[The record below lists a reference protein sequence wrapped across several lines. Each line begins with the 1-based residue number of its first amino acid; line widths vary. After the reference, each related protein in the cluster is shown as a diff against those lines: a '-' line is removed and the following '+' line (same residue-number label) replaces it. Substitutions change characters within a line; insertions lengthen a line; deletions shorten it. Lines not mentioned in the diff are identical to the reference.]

1 MQKSDSNPSATIA
14 HRKVQSSTTLNR
26 KYVSRPMMAS
36 RQMNSVSVRRA
47 SGMDVSRRPVDMS
60 RVSAGM
66 KARSSVS
73 STSSVSQP
81 SAEELK
87 KRAILKALSNAAKPE
102 KQEVVE
108 KKAKKSKLH
117 IGFGR
122 IMLAMACAGA
132 AVFAI
137 VYFVNLNMPDISMR
151 VAAMQS
157 GIDPKYP
164 SYVPRDY
171 SVNDMVAEDGKI
183 TLVFKNNN
191 TGGSF
196 SLIEERSSWDS
207 NALVANY
214 VKIAFGEEYDTIREQ
229 GITVYVSGNASAWV
243 NGGMLYKLNV
253 ISGDLTKKQIRSIAT
268 SL

>member
-1 MQKSDSNPSATIA
+1 MQKSEMNPSATIA
-14 HRKVQSSTTLNR
+14 HRRVQPSTTLNR
-26 KYVSRPMMAS
+26 RYVSRPTAMRSMDS
-36 RQMNSVSVRRA
+36 MRPMERR
-47 SGMDVSRRPVDMS
+47 GVDMNRVTVQMKS
-60 RVSAGM
+60 RTMSPAPV
-66 KARSSVS
+66 K
-73 STSSVSQP
+73 QP

-87 KRAILKALSNAAKPE
+87 NRAIAKALANASKPE
-102 KQEVVE
+102 KAEVAT
-108 KKAKKSKLH
+108 KKAKKAKLH

-122 IMLAMACAGA
+122 VLLALSCAAA

-164 SYVPRDY
+164 SYVPRDF

-191 TGGSF
+191 TGESF
-196 SLIEERSSWDS
+196 QLIEERSSWDS
-207 NALVANY
+207 NALANNY
-214 VKIAFGEEYDTIREQ
+214 VKQAFGENYDTIRDQ
-229 GITVYVSGNASAWV
+229 GLTVYMSGNASAWV
-243 NGGMLYKLNV
+243 NGGMLYKLN
-253 ISGDLTKKQIRSIAT
+253 ITSGNLTKKQIRSIAI